1 MTPLSEQARRAAIAL
16 ETKNW
21 INGVAELL
29 NKLADA
35 LQFPAPPAEGKYSRA
50 VVEFRKIPLTVDY
63 SWEVVGETPEGIF
76 VYGPV
81 SQRVFAAGV
90 AVSDLFSDEM
100 LLELDKVVK
109 EKVEED
115 ML

>member
-1 MTPLSEQARRAAIAL
+1 MATLSEQARRAAIAL

-21 INGVAELL
+21 INGV
-29 NKLADA
+29 ADA

-109 EKVEED
+109 ERVEED